1 MKIGISSWAFR
12 WAVGTKDF
20 TPTHPL
26 THHDLLVRASELGAQ
41 VVQIC
46 DNMPLDDLDDGSLVR
61 LRNHAALLGLT
72 LEVGTASARAEHLA
86 RFVEIARLLGARI
99 LRVVEDKREWNP
111 SLDDIAGSLRTV
123 LPACRE
129 HGVTIALENHTTLGV
144 RDLAQ
149 IERAVDDPH
158 VGICLDTAN
167 SVARMEGWRE
177 VLDVLAPHTVSLHL
191 KDVTA
196 QKRGVG
202 FYISGAQLGQGVV
215 DCPAVVRRV
224 QANGRDANVLL
235 EFWMEFAGDEQTTLS
250 QEEQWIGSGLAY
262 LRQIVR

>member
-1 MKIGISSWAFR
+1 MKIGLSSWAFR

-20 TPTHPL
+20 RPAHPL
-26 THHDLLVRASELGAQ
+26 THHDLLARASALGAE

-46 DNMPLDDLDDGSLVR
+46 DNMPLDDLDDASLLR
-61 LRNHAALLGLT
+61 LREHAALLGLT

-99 LRVVEDKREWNP
+99 LRVVEDKKEWNP
-111 SLDDIAGSLRTV
+111 SLEDIAGALRSV

-129 HGVTIALENHTTLGV
+129 HDVTIALENHTALGV

-149 IERAVDDPH
+149 IERSVDDPH

-167 SVARMEGWRE
+167 SVARLEGWRE

-191 KDVTA
+191 KDATA

-202 FYISGAQLGQGVV
+202 FYISGAPLGEGIV
-215 DCPAVVRRV
+215 DCAAVVRRV
-224 QANGRDANVLL
+224 RANGRDANVLL
-235 EFWMEFAGDEQTTLS
+235 EFWMEFTGDEETTLR
-250 QEEQWIGSGLAY
+250 QEEQWIASGLAY
-262 LRQIVR
+262 IRQIT